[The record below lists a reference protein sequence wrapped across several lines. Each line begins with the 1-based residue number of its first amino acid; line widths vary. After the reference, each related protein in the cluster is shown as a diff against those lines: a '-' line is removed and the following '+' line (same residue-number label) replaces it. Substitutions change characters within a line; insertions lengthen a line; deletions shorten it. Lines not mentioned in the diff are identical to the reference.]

1 MTEIDDCLSRYKVPR
16 QILRRIL
23 LLSKTPEQ
31 GAKNGIGRKFI
42 EINIAPK
49 GYANEP

>member
-1 MTEIDDCLSRYKVPR
+1 MLLLALKGLEKN
-16 QILRRIL
+16 LRRIL

-31 GAKNGIGRKFI
+31 GTKNGIGRKFI